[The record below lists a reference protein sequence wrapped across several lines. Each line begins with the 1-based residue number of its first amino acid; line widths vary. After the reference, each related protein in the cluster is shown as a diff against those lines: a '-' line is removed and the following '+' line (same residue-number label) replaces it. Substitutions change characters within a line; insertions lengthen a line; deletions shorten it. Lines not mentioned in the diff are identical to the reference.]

1 MITNANNKSCL
12 VYYYIILSIY
22 ISIQS
27 EFLLKYMFLL
37 NARKLRMDKRLT
49 LFQQDKIAAYL

>member
-27 EFLLKYMFLL
+27 EFLLKHMFLL